1 MGASHADRDGRFLL
15 VVLVAMNALA
25 IAAVFELGGVLRVF
39 AFLSLL
45 AVLVTGSDCGRRE
58 QWTDG
63 LEGST
68 KLREWRSSTFGGV
81 IVEPRFDR
89 RLHPQPPPDRRM
101 VHGATV
107 LKPTGPSASPNGPST
122 PPPKRN
128 PRVCGLRDPVKRLMG

>member
-63 LEGST
+63 L
-68 KLREWRSSTFGGV
+68 
-81 IVEPRFDR
+81 DR
-89 RLHPQPPPDRRM
+89 WPGRLNE
-101 VHGATV
+101 AT
-107 LKPTGPSASPNGPST
+107 
-122 PPPKRN
+122 
-128 PRVCGLRDPVKRLMG
+128 